1 MSQKSLNAQDRSLE
15 LEEEIFLNLRDKL
28 LQIIGRI
35 QETAEGIAITDVIS
49 SLAELSVSN
58 NYVQPEVTES
68 DLIRIEE
75 GRHPVVESFVSN
87 ETYVPN
93 DTVLDKTDNQILVI
107 TGPNMAGKSTYMRQ
121 TALIILMAQIGGFV
135 PAKEATIGI
144 VDRIFTR
151 IGASDYLSFGQ
162 STFMVEMTKTA
173 EILNSA
179 THRSLALLDEVGR
192 GTRGF

>member
-1 MSQKSLNAQDRSLE
+1 M
-15 LEEEIFLNLRDKL
+15 
-28 LQIIGRI
+28 
-35 QETAEGIAITDVIS
+35 
-49 SLAELSVSN
+49 
-58 NYVQPEVTES
+58 
-68 DLIRIEE
+68 E

-121 TALIILMAQIGGFV
+121 TALIVLMAQIGGFV

-162 STFMVEMTKTA
+162 STFMVEMTETA

-192 GTRGF
+192 GTRYLLMGWPLLGP